1 MSKINAIRLI
11 NVNYNNN
18 AIRISDECFHLNGES
33 TLLSLRNGGGK
44 SVLVQMVTAPFVHK
58 RYRDAKDRPFESYF
72 TTNKPSFILVEW
84 VLDGGA
90 GYVLTGMMVRR
101 SQDVGEGSAE
111 SLEMVNLISEYREPC
126 IQDIHH
132 LPVIEKG
139 KKEMVLKNFAACRQM
154 FESYKKD
161 RSMNFFYYDMMN
173 PAQSRQY
180 FDKLTEYQ
188 IHYKEWETIIKK
200 VNLKE
205 SGLSDLFADCRD
217 EKGLVEKWFLD
228 AVESKLNK
236 ERNRMKEFQ
245 TILEKYVG
253 QYKDNQTK
261 IKRRDIICAFKEEAE
276 KIREKAEGYQAE
288 SALVRQQENL
298 VAHFIAEL
306 NRLHEG
312 TEEEYQGILEKIES
326 IREQISR
333 VEYEKLSSEIHQLE
347 EELRFHL
354 SNRDMIEIEKED
366 LEQEAARIT
375 RALHLLI
382 CAKQRKGCNE
392 AREEL
397 ELIRQKLLVSRQK
410 EEDLEPERNYLGYTL
425 RRYFENLLKENE
437 AKTQENEE
445 EAANLAA
452 ELAKAEE
459 KLARLAEGLIQNAA
473 QAGALK
479 SAAAA
484 YDRTEEA
491 YNRRYEAEMVRNI
504 LGVYEPG
511 ALEVCR
517 ASYEKNLE
525 TAVRS
530 RLGLKK
536 QQEQTHEKCRSLERK
551 VQDLNSKQIQGK
563 MERRQQE
570 ELRQGYEKEL
580 EARKVVLRYL
590 DLEETALFDREK
602 ILHVSERKLLEI
614 AGLRRNLEKEED
626 ALQKE
631 YQRLT
636 QGKVLELPEDLEQ
649 ELVNLGIHV
658 VYGMEWLAKNGYSEQ
673 ENLELVRSHPFL
685 PYALILSSAE
695 VQKLSKNVG
704 GIYTS
709 FPIPIVAREMLE
721 ESKKDRG
728 SGMIRFEGVSFYV
741 WFNENLLNEE
751 KLRILVQEKEKQIQ
765 KKKEAIGI
773 RQAEYTEYFERQE
786 RIRNQEVSREK
797 WEANGKEIAKLSEQ
811 LGMLEREMGTSSEE
825 LAKLRN
831 ETERLETEIRK
842 AEQDVAYQQRRLED
856 FDGLCK
862 EYEAYAQSLREME
875 RCKRET
881 QKLAEKQKLAR
892 NQQEKLKEQQKAG
905 EIERNS
911 LSKEGEELRREGQK
925 YQRYT
930 LLDGVHPPRQGHELR
945 CALGDTKEDA
955 AVGGNRAEIPGDI
968 AVDRN
973 QRQEMESVFEKGI
986 VTRSDMKEME
996 ARYAAITSHMSQ
1008 EIQELEE
1015 QEQRAGNRYQE
1026 SVEELEHLQAK
1037 HGLSEEECRQVTYNR
1052 EEESRQE
1059 ILAEDRKQKIAV
1071 KQRLWNE
1078 EDKQIAV
1085 VNQQKRERL
1094 ERMRKE
1100 CEAEEPL
1107 PKEAIQNQDFDA
1119 RKNQL
1124 RYQEKEAGK
1133 QAEFKR
1139 ERLRSY
1145 DENLTA
1151 LAEYSAFPLGEEVLW
1166 EQNFEEMDS
1175 KNLRNFKGV
1184 LIRDYNQ
1191 KLRDCR
1197 EAREKLT
1204 GFLNQVVRMEQFQ
1217 EDFYKKPLEAMLEL
1231 AQDAA
1236 AVLRQLST
1244 TLQSYDSLMEKLAVD
1259 ISLVEKEKNKIVELL
1274 EDYVKEVHQ
1283 NLGRIDNNST
1293 ITIRERPVKMLK
1305 IQLPQWEENENL
1317 YQLHLKDLI
1326 DEVTHKGL
1334 KLFEQNE
1341 NAQEYFG
1348 TRITTRNLYDSVVGI
1363 GNVQI
1368 RLYKIEAQR
1377 EYPITWAEVA
1387 RNSGGEGFL
1396 SAFVILSSL
1405 LYYMRKDDTDLF
1417 ADRNEGKVLLMDN
1430 PFAQTNASHLLK
1442 PLMDVAKKTNTQL
1455 VCLTGLGGE
1464 SIYNR
1469 FDNIYVL
1476 NLIAASLRNGMQYL
1490 KADHMRGNEPE
1501 TMIVSQIEVMEQQE
1515 LIF

>member
-44 SVLVQMVTAPFVHK
+44 SVLVQMVTALFVHK
-58 RYRDAKDRPFESYF
+58 RYRDAKDRLFESYF

-84 VLDGGA
+84 VLDGKA

-111 SLEMVNLISEYREPC
+111 SLEMVNLICEYRKPC

-132 LPVIEKG
+132 LPVVEKG
-139 KKEMVLKNFAACRQM
+139 KKEIVLKNFAACRQM

-161 RSMNFFYYDMMN
+161 RSANFFYYDMMN

-180 FDKLTEYQ
+180 FEKLTEYQ

-261 IKRRDIICAFKEEAE
+261 IKRRDIIRAFKEEAE
-276 KIREKAEGYQAE
+276 KIREMAKGYQAE
-288 SALVRQQENL
+288 SGRVGRQENL
-298 VAHFIAEL
+298 IAHFIAEL
-306 NRLHEG
+306 NRLHDG
-312 TEEEYQGILEKIES
+312 TKEECQGILEKMEA

-333 VEYEKLSSEIHQLE
+333 VEYERLSSEIHRLE

-366 LEQEAARIT
+366 LEQEEAKILRT
-375 RALHLLI
+375 LNLLT
-382 CAKQRKGCNE
+382 CAKQRRTME
-392 AREEL
+392 RAQEEL
-397 ELIRQKLLVSRQK
+397 KLIRQKLLVSRQR

-425 RRYFENLLKENE
+425 RRYFERLLKENK
-437 AKTQENEE
+437 AKVRENEE
-445 EAANLAA
+445 EAANLSEQLAKVEGRLT
-452 ELAKAEE
+452 ELAES
-459 KLARLAEGLIQNAA
+459 LIKNAA

-479 SAAAA
+479 STAAS
-484 YDRTEEA
+484 YDRSEEA
-491 YNRRYEAEMVRNI
+491 YNQRYGAELVRNI

-511 ALEVCR
+511 MLEVCR
-517 ASYEKNLE
+517 SSYEKEME

-530 RLGLKK
+530 CLGLKK
-536 QQEQTHEKCRSLERK
+536 QQEQANEKRLSLERK
-551 VQDLNSKQIQGK
+551 AQDLNSKQIQGK
-563 MERRQQE
+563 MERKRQE
-570 ELRQGYEKEL
+570 EVRQGYEKEL

-590 DLEETALFDREK
+590 NLEETVLFDHEK
-602 ILHVSERKLLEI
+602 ILQASERKLLEI

-626 ALQKE
+626 ILQKE

-636 QGKVLELPEDLEQ
+636 QGKALELPEDLEQ

-658 VYGMEWLAKNGYSEQ
+658 VYGMEWLAKNGYSEK

-695 VQKLSKNVG
+695 VQKLSQNAG
-704 GIYTS
+704 SIYTS

-721 ESKKDRG
+721 KSREERR
-728 SGMIRFEGVSFYV
+728 SGIIRLEGVSFYV

-751 KLRILVQEKEKQIQ
+751 KLKLLVQEKEKQIQ
-765 KKKEAIGI
+765 KKKEAIGV

-786 RIRNQEVSREK
+786 RIRNQEVSKEK
-797 WEANGKEIAKLSEQ
+797 WEANAKETARLSEQ
-811 LGMLEREMGTSSEE
+811 LEMLEKESGTNSEDLVSLKNEM
-825 LAKLRN
+825 K
-831 ETERLETEIRK
+831 RLEKDIHK

-856 FDGLCK
+856 FAGLCK
-862 EYEAYAQSLREME
+862 EYEGYEQSLREME
-875 RCKRET
+875 LCKKES

-892 NQQEKLKEQQKAG
+892 NQQEKLTERQKAG

-911 LSKEGEELRREGQK
+911 LAREEEEIRREGQK
-925 YQRYT
+925 YQGYEKAEPPAN
-930 LLDGVHPPRQGHELR
+930 LKDGTENGR
-945 CALGDTKEDA
+945 
-955 AVGGNRAEIPGDI
+955 AVERERKSEAGADI
-968 AVDRN
+968 
-973 QRQEMESVFEKGI
+973 
-986 VTRSDMKEME
+986 KEME
-996 ARYAAITSHMSQ
+996 ARYAAISSRVSQ

-1026 SVEELEHLQAK
+1026 SVEELLHLQKK
-1037 HGLSEEECRQVTYNR
+1037 HGLVEEEYLKIHYSR
-1052 EEESRQE
+1052 EEESHQE
-1059 ILAEDRKQKIAV
+1059 ILAEDRKRKIAV

-1085 VNQQKRERL
+1085 VNQQKSERL
-1094 ERMRKE
+1094 EQMRKA
-1100 CEAEEPL
+1100 CEEQEPL
-1107 PKEAIQNQDFDA
+1107 PKEAIQNQDFEA

-1133 QAEFKR
+1133 QAELKR
-1139 ERLRSY
+1139 EQLRSY

-1151 LAEYSAFPLGEEVLW
+1151 LAEYSAFPLGEDVQW
-1166 EQNFEEMDS
+1166 EKSFEEMDARS
-1175 KNLRNFKGV
+1175 LRNFKGI

-1191 KLRDCR
+1191 KLRDCQ

-1204 GFLNQVVRMEQFQ
+1204 RLLNQVVRLEPFQ

-1236 AVLRQLST
+1236 AVLKQLDT
-1244 TLQSYDSLMEKLAVD
+1244 TIQSYDSLMEKLEVD
-1259 ISLVEKEKNKIVELL
+1259 ISLVEKEKNKIVELM
-1274 EDYVKEVHQ
+1274 EDYVREVHQ
-1283 NLGRIDNNST
+1283 NLGRIDHNST

-1305 IQLPQWEENENL
+1305 IQLPLWEENENL

-1326 DEVTHKGL
+1326 DQVTQKGL
-1334 KLFEQNE
+1334 RLFEQNE

-1348 TRITTRNLYDSVVGI
+1348 TQITTRNLYDTVVGI

-1490 KADHMRGNEPE
+1490 KADHLRGNEPE
-1501 TMIVSQIEVMEQQE
+1501 TMIVSQIEVMEQYK
-1515 LIF
+1515 LFM